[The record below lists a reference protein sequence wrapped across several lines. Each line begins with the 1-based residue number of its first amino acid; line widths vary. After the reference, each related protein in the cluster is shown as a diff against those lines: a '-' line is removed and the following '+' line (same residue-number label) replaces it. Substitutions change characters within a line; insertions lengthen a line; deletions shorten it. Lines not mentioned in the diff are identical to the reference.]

1 MANLLKKSFGLGVG
15 IFSVC
20 LLSVSEGEDGAWVCP
35 FGSLSVA
42 FVTAWNSSHTL
53 VSEVLMIPAFAII
66 CFSPSSLA
74 RGPSSIAALAAE
86 MSSHTLVISAC
97 LLEMCSRIYMDFPV
111 NFL

>member
-1 MANLLKKSFGLGVG
+1 MSKRIQAKKSSLMMTMTCCRYRKAKTALG
-15 IFSVC
+15 FA
-20 LLSVSEGEDGAWVCP
+20 LSVR
-35 FGSLSVA
+35 FSVA